1 MNKSLIFV
9 GLAVVTLLVGFA
21 ANNADVQSYLRK
33 NLTEPVT
40 VPQVDI
46 QKYAGSWYEQSVIP
60 FYFERGCSHTVAT
73 YSLNPDGKSIK
84 VENNCTRNGQ
94 LVSSTGKAIPEDS
107 TNAKLKVEFVQTL
120 DIGGQY
126 WIVRLGKDY
135 DYSVVSSPNYHYLWI
150 LSREKKM
157 AEDKYQA
164 IVADLKKD
172 NYPV

>member
-9 GLAVVTLLVGFA
+9 GLAVVTLLIGLA

-84 VENNCTRNGQ
+84 V
-94 LVSSTGKAIPEDS
+94 
-107 TNAKLKVEFVQTL
+107 
-120 DIGGQY
+120 
-126 WIVRLGKDY
+126 
-135 DYSVVSSPNYHYLWI
+135 
-150 LSREKKM
+150 
-157 AEDKYQA
+157 
-164 IVADLKKD
+164 
-172 NYPV
+172 